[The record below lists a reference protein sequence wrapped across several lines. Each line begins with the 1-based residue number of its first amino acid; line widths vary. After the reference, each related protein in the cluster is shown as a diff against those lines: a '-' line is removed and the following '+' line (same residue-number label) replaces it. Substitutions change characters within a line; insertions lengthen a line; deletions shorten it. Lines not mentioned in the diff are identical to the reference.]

1 MTANHRLSGGLAFG
15 TAYTLA
21 KTMSMIRTRSPSI
34 SIRASGCI
42 AYDASDRRHI
52 LSFQGSWNLPKG
64 SALWNSA
71 RRPGHPRRLAARR
84 RRLLAQRHPGDRH
97 LYDDRRGGTDTM
109 GGGDPVR
116 ISMVD
121 GCSPILSRGERSEER
136 WFDTS
141 CFFRT
146 PVGSYGD
153 TPLNNVRQPGNMNVD
168 LSMSKTFPIGSH
180 GHRLQFRADA
190 YNAFRVTTRTV
201 NAAAQYDPLG
211 NQVNSDFGRLA
222 LPTDE
227 ARQIELSLRYSF

>member
-15 TAYTLA
+15 SAYTLA
-21 KTMSMIRTRSPSI
+21 KTMSMINALTVYLDPRERLY
-34 SIRASGCI
+34 

-71 RRPGHPRRLAARR
+71 VSRAILDGWQFAGIGFWRSGVPATATYTTTDANG
-84 RRLLAQRHPGDRH
+84 GD
-97 LYDDRRGGTDTM
+97 TI

-116 ISMVD
+116 ISLVD
-121 GCSPILSRGERSEER
+121 GCKPILSRGERSEER
-136 WFDTS
+136 FFDTS

-146 PVGSYGD
+146 PVGSYGNS
-153 TPLNNVRQPGNMNVD
+153 PLNNIRQPGNTNVD

-201 NAAAQYDPLG
+201 NVAAQYDPLG

-227 ARQIELSLRYSF
+227 ARQIELSLKYSF

>member
-1 MTANHRLSGGLAFG
+1 MGIKERQERDREAVSRAILDGWQLAGVGFWRSGIPA
-15 TAYTLA
+15 TVTYT
-21 KTMSMIRTRSPSI
+21 TT
-34 SIRASGCI
+34 
-42 AYDASDRRHI
+42 DAT
-52 LSFQGSWNLPKG
+52 G
-64 SALWNSA
+64 A
-71 RRPGHPRRLAARR
+71 
-84 RRLLAQRHPGDRH
+84 
-97 LYDDRRGGTDTM
+97 DTM

-116 ISMVD
+116 ISLVD
-121 GCSPILSRGERSEER
+121 GCNPILSRGERSEER

-146 PVGSYGD
+146 PVGSYGN
-153 TPLNNVRQPGNMNVD
+153 TPLNNVRQPGNTNVD

-190 YNAFRVTTRTV
+190 YNAFRVTTRAV

-227 ARQIELSLRYSF
+227 ARQIELSLKYSF